1 MATTTVQEA
10 VRRSGLSKGASTVYA
25 TSSLYEARTV
35 RKGQKR
41 RRPLL
46 TVLHLLGQLQADTQ
60 QLSIQISQ
68 RFIQVLLDGHVRLR
82 SDEVIKGRSIVIIS
96 VTIRV
101 RDAARH
107 VRLGEV
113 SLARGALPS
122 MAEVRLVVSRVL
134 QLLGGGSSGRRGLFA
149 FR

>member
-46 TVLHLLGQLQADTQ
+46 TVLHLLGQLQADAQ

-113 SLARGALPS
+113 SLARGAMPS
-122 MAEVRLVVSRVL
+122 MTEVRLVVSRVL
-134 QLLGGGSSGRRGLFA
+134 QLLGGGSCGRR
-149 FR
+149 